1 MRCVAALSFLAA
13 LFTSNFA
20 AFWAAIFLE
29 WGSHRIFLPTD
40 RAYIHAAK
48 RALVSAFTV
57 LHNLLLSGNDPASRA
72 ALAFPGVKKLSAAIA
87 ANPDTST
94 IYLRPGPSGLL
105 ADAQEP

>member
-1 MRCVAALSFLAA
+1 MRCVATLSFLAA

-29 WGSHRIFLPTD
+29 WESYRIFLPAD

-48 RALVSAFTV
+48 RAFDSALAV
-57 LHNLLLSGNDPASRA
+57 LHNLFPSGDDPASRA

-87 ANPDTST
+87 ANPDTSP